1 MEFLKKIFIV
11 LTLTIAV
18 NAVNAQDSEKIIDA
32 FKKSYEMEEKGE
44 YNQALSE
51 LKSVYNE
58 DSYEL
63 NLRIA
68 WLSYQSGKFNES
80 TAFYNK
86 AINLKPYAIEAR
98 FGITYPLSALGKWN
112 QIINQYKKI
121 LEIDE
126 NNTTANYKLG
136 SIYYSRKKYDLAEKH
151 FMNVINLYPFDYD
164 SLLML
169 AWTKLQQ
176 GQNGKAKVL
185 FNKVLMYNPDDE
197 SALEG
202 LELIN

>member
-11 LTLTIAV
+11 LTLAIAV
-18 NAVNAQDSEKIIDA
+18 NTVNAQDSQKVIDA
-32 FKKSYEMEEKGE
+32 FEKSYELEEEGE
-44 YNQALSE
+44 YNQAISE
-51 LKSVYNE
+51 LKSVYQD

-68 WLSYQSGKFNES
+68 WLSYQSGQFNES

-98 FGITYPLSALGKWN
+98 FGITYPLSALGKWD

-176 GQNGKAKVL
+176 GQNDKAKVL

-202 LELIN
+202 LELLE